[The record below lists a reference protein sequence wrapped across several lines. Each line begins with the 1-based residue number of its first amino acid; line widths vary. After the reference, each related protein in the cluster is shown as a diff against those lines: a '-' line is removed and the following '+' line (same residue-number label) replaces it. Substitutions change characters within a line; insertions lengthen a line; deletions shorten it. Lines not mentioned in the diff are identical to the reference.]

1 MIAVGH
7 SLLKSVYHVL
17 SEDKAYHEL
26 GADYVVKAQE
36 KKRKTYLKK
45 ELELLGYEVQIRK
58 AAAG

>member
-1 MIAVGH
+1 
-7 SLLKSVYHVL
+7 VL
-17 SEDKAYHEL
+17 NEDKAYHEL